1 MKNTRVEKINKKKNL
16 LANIEKTLNFF
27 IPKSFIFFLMERNY
41 TDFGLELSN
50 ACNANC
56 SFCAYRFMDRKLKV
70 TTTEDIK
77 KIIDEYSNTGGGD
90 INFTPVVGDP
100 LVDKYFLDKIKYCR
114 SKKNI
119 KNIWTYT
126 NVLLK

>member
-1 MKNTRVEKINKKKNL
+1 
-16 LANIEKTLNFF
+16 
-27 IPKSFIFFLMERNY
+27 
-41 TDFGLELSN
+41 
-50 ACNANC
+50 
-56 SFCAYRFMDRKLKV
+56 MDRKLKV

-100 LVDKYFLDKIKYCR
+100 LVDKYFWTKLNIADLRK
-114 SKKNI
+114 I

-126 NVLLK
+126 NGLYLNRFDPKEFLLSGITRLSISTYLETRKNILSIMVLKNIIKLLKI